1 MAGQTKLISFTGPQ
15 SSGKTT
21 LLDSCKETLQGK
33 WYYIDEVTRWVKRK
47 YNININEEGTNVD
60 QMLMVNRHISN
71 AMLPVSKR
79 NDGYDGIILNRCL
92 LDSVVYSD
100 WLYSKGK
107 IERWMYIY
115 GRKALKEVQDKY
127 DIIYYTDPNIPLE
140 NDGVRSTNTEFRT
153 VISEIFEDY
162 ISEYNLPVVRLEGSV
177 DERMSLLLDSLNE
190 LLASS

>member
-1 MAGQTKLISFTGPQ
+1 MTKLISFTGPQ

-21 LLDSCKETLQGK
+21 LLDRCKDLLQGK

-47 YNININEEGTNVD
+47 YNININEDGTNLD

-79 NDGYDGIILNRCL
+79 NEGYDGIVLNRCL

-100 WLYSKGK
+100 WLYSQDK
-107 IERWMYIY
+107 IERWMFIY
-115 GRKALKEVQDKY
+115 GRKALEEVQDKY

-140 NDGVRSTNTEFRT
+140 DDGVRSTNTKFRT

-162 ISEYNLPVVRLEGSV
+162 IKEYKLPVVRLEGSI
-177 DERMSLLLDSLNE
+177 DERMSILLDTLNE
-190 LLASS
+190 TLAKP

>member
-1 MAGQTKLISFTGPQ
+1 MTTLISFTGPQ

-21 LLDSCKETLQGK
+21 LLDKCKEQLQGK

-79 NDGYDGIILNRCL
+79 NEGYDGIILNRCL

-100 WLYSKGK
+100 WLYSKDK
-107 IERWMYIY
+107 IDRWMFIY
-115 GRKALKEVQDKY
+115 GRQALKELQNKY

-140 NDGVRSTNTEFRT
+140 DDGVRSTNTGFRT

-162 ISEYNLPVVRLEGSV
+162 INEYDLPIVRLEGSV
-177 DERMSLLLDSLNE
+177 DERMNTLFDSLNDH
-190 LLASS
+190 LVSH